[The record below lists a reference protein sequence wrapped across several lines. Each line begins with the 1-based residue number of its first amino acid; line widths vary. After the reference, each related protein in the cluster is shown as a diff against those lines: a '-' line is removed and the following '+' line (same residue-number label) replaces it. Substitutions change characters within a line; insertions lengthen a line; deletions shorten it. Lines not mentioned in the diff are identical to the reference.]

1 MARKYLTPI
10 DLNKLELQNA
20 AIQNLATAP
29 SAPVTGQV
37 YYDTV
42 DSKIKV
48 WTGSAW
54 ANVGGSQEE
63 IEDYIDNLLA
73 AGNGVSLTYDDDNN
87 ILTIANTGVL
97 SVTGGTDVDVD
108 SSTGNITISLPATI
122 GSDTTGNADTA
133 TVASSVVANSVAL
146 GTDTTGN
153 YVATVA
159 GSSNVTVTG
168 SGSESAAVSIDLPAS
183 ITVDVTG
190 DLTGNADTASTL
202 ATARNI
208 AISGPVSGDANFDG
222 SQNITITVA
231 QNNDS
236 VTLGTHTVGDYVAGI
251 SGTSNEIEV
260 SGTGESASVTIG
272 LPDDVI
278 IGNDLTVGN
287 DLVVSGDLTV
297 SGTTTTVN
305 SETINLA
312 DNIITLNSNATGT
325 PTENAGIEVNRGSSA
340 AVALRWNEAS
350 DKWQYTENGSSY
362 LTVGSAEDISA
373 LDSRVTTNEGDIST
387 LQSDVSTNASD
398 ISGLDSRLTTAESDI
413 ITNAGNI
420 STNGSDISAL
430 DSRVTTNEGDISTNA
445 SNISGLDSR
454 LTTAEGDILTNAS
467 DISDIQAE
475 LVGVTH
481 KVAASVGNGSNLSF
495 ALTHSL
501 NTLDVAV
508 SVHDN
513 STKETVECDV
523 VRTDANTVTVS
534 FAVAP
539 AANAY
544 RVVIVG

>member
-1 MARKYLTPI
+1 MARKFLTPI

-20 AIQNLATAP
+20 AIQNLATPPGTPA
-29 SAPVTGQV
+29 TGQV

-73 AGNGVSLTYDDDNN
+73 AGNGVSLTYDDENN
-87 ILTIANTGVL
+87 ILTIVNTGVL
-97 SVTGGTDVDVD
+97 SVAGGTDIDVD
-108 SSTGNITISLPATI
+108 SSTGDVTISLPATI
-122 GSDTTGNADTA
+122 GSDTTGNAATA
-133 TVASSVVANSVAL
+133 TTASGVVANSVAL

-168 SGSESAAVSIDLPAS
+168 SGSESAAVSIDLPSS
-183 ITVDVTG
+183 ISVDVTG
-190 DLTGNADTASTL
+190 DLTGNADTATALQTARTISITGD
-202 ATARNI
+202 ATAS
-208 AISGPVSGDANFDG
+208 ASFDG
-222 SQNITITVA
+222 TSDISLALTIDSNSVVSSIT
-231 QNNDS
+231 
-236 VTLGTHTVGDYVAGI
+236 GTA
-251 SGTSNEIEV
+251 NEVEV
-260 SGTGESASVTIG
+260 SASVGAVIVG

-278 IGNDLTVGN
+278 VGNDLTVSN

-297 SGTTTTVN
+297 NGTTTTVN
-305 SETINLA
+305 TETINLA

-325 PTENAGIEVNRGSSA
+325 PTENSGVEVERGDSA
-340 AVALRWNEAS
+340 NVAIRWNEAS
-350 DKWQYTENGSSY
+350 DKWQYTEDGTSY

-387 LQSDVSTNASD
+387 LQSDVSTNSSD
-398 ISGLDSRLTTAESDI
+398 ISGLDSRLTTAEGDI
-413 ITNAGNI
+413 STNTGNI
-420 STNGSDISAL
+420 STNASDISAL
-430 DSRVTTNEGDISTNA
+430 DSRVTVNEGDISTNA

-454 LTTAEGDILTNAS
+454 LTTAEGDISTNSS

-495 ALTHSL
+495 ALSHNL
-501 NTLDVAV
+501 NTLDVV
-508 SVHDN
+508 VTVYDN
-513 STKETVECDV
+513 STKDTVECDV
-523 VRTDANTVTVS
+523 VRTDVDTVTVS
-534 FAVAP
+534 FATAP
-539 AANAY
+539 STNAY